1 MIEIKRKVIRRTRG
15 AYPVLYRHPE
25 PIVVSFDVGDLLTFR
40 AARRRGV
47 WTLPID
53 AAFRYAVRLKVLQ
66 DAAEK
71 RRAMPARKGRR

>member
-1 MIEIKRKVIRRTRG
+1 MIEIKRKVSRRTRG

-25 PIVVSFDVGDLLTFR
+25 PIVVSLDVGDLLTFR

-53 AAFRYAVRLKVLQ
+53 AAFRYAIRAKAFQ

-71 RRAMPARKGRR
+71 RRAKLARKGGR

>member
-1 MIEIKRKVIRRTRG
+1 MTELKRKVTRRTRG

-25 PIVVSFDVGDLLTFR
+25 PIVVSLDVGDLLTFR

-53 AAFRYAVRLKVLQ
+53 AAFRYAVRAK
-66 DAAEK
+66 AFHESTEK
-71 RRAMPARKGRR
+71 RRAKLTRKGGR

>member
-1 MIEIKRKVIRRTRG
+1 MIEIKRKVSRRTRG

-25 PIVVSFDVGDLLTFR
+25 PIVVSLDVGDLLTFR

-53 AAFRYAVRLKVLQ
+53 AAFRYAVRMKVLQ
-66 DAAEK
+66 EAAEK
-71 RRAMPARKGRR
+71 RRAKLARKGGR